1 MDWFALAV
9 GFGSTLGCWQIAQ
22 KAPIGQS
29 WRLVN
34 GAILTLLGCLI
45 GARLVYAGFHSAY
58 FAIHPLEALELWLGG
73 LSWPG
78 VFAGAVLT
86 IFILAGVWHMPVTRL
101 ADGLAPLFPPLAIGI
116 WLGCWQA
123 GIAYGA
129 DVPAGSWWGMPAL
142 DETGSF
148 SLRIPLQL
156 LAALSI
162 LFFFVL
168 LESNTHLF
176 YRSGQFTAIT
186 ALGLSINLLLFSR
199 FRVDPVPMWN
209 GLRTDILAGSL
220 FVLMSLVICIL
231 TFIPNRVKR

>member
-34 GAILTLLGCLI
+34 GAIFTLLGCLI
-45 GARLVYAGFHSAY
+45 GARLAYAGFHSAY
-58 FAIHPLEALELWLGG
+58 FSSHPLEVLELWLGG

-78 VFAGAVLT
+78 AVVGAVFTVL
-86 IFILAGVWHMPVTRL
+86 ILAGIWHMPVMKL

-129 DVPAGSWWGMPAL
+129 SAPSSSWWGMPAL
-142 DETGSF
+142 DETGTF
-148 SLRIPLQL
+148 SLREPLQL

-162 LFFFVL
+162 LLFFVY
-168 LESNTHLF
+168 LESSTRLF
-176 YRSGQFTAIT
+176 KRPGQLIGIT
-186 ALGLSINLLLFSR
+186 ALGISINLLVFSR
-199 FRVDPVPMWN
+199 FRADPVPLWN
-209 GLRTDILAGSL
+209 GIRTDILAGSL
-220 FVLMSLVICIL
+220 FVLISLFLCIL
-231 TFIPNRVKR
+231 AFIPHQLKR